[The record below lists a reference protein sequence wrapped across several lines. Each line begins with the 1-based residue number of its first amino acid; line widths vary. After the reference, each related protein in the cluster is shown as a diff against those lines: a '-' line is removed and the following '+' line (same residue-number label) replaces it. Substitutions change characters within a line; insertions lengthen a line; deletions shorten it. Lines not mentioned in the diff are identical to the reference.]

1 MHDLNTL
8 AALQDSGEAWR
19 LTRVGDGGGWARVVS
34 LAIEYEAPD
43 RYETVAAPTVKPGRE
58 PKQHRGGWDREG
70 RAVRQWRS
78 M

>member
-1 MHDLNTL
+1 M
-8 AALQDSGEAWR
+8 
-19 LTRVGDGGGWARVVS
+19 TRVGDGGGWARVVS